1 MGLEKQFDN
10 IEIMF
15 EGQTGQLR
23 YDELNNASKLCVE
36 IAENFAIG
44 FAEWMMEKCDYM
56 SHCVYEY
63 QGDEYTQIELLE
75 IYKKTL

>member
-1 MGLEKQFDN
+1 MGLEKYFDN
-10 IEIMF
+10 VEIMF

-44 FAEWMMEKCDYM
+44 FSNWVMKRHFDNKEPK
-56 SHCVYEY
+56 
-63 QGDEYTQIELLE
+63 TTKELLE